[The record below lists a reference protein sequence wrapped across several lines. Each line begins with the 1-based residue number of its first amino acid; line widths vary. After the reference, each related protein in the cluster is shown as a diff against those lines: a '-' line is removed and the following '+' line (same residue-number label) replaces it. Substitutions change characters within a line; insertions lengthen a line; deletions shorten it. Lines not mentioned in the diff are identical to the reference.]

1 MNTSSSAT
9 GFSRFSVRSLVTVG
23 LAVACAWLAL
33 ERPVQ
38 AQNELP
44 KFPPAPPPAN
54 AAGVVTY
61 IHKQVAMPIQP
72 TLGKESRPF
81 VPEYE
86 EEFKGWEVV
95 NCISLP
101 QAPWPLDVKVP
112 ADRRYR
118 PIPNQK
124 ITWMLYT
131 LRRPAP

>member
-1 MNTSSSAT
+1 MNHTST
-9 GFSRFSVRSLVTVG
+9 SRFFRPSFRSLVTAG
-23 LAVACAWLAL
+23 LAAGLAWLAL

-44 KFPPAPPPAN
+44 KFPPGAPAN
-54 AAGVVTY
+54 AGGGVTF

-72 TLGKESRPF
+72 TLGKEARPF

-95 NCISLP
+95 TSILLP